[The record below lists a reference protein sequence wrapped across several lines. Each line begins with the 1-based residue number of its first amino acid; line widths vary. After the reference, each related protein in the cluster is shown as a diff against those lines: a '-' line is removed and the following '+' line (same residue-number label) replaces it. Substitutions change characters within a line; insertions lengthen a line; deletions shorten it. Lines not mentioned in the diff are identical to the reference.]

1 VTLKSPDGALTRSE
15 RVRYYL
21 TDGRFQT
28 EGESGRALIEGKP
41 AARPRPADDEKK

>member
-1 VTLKSPDGALTRSE
+1 VTLKSPEGALTRSE

-21 TDGRFQT
+21 ADGRFQT

-41 AARPRPADDEKK
+41 AARPRPPRDEKK